1 MHRCD
6 DYNVAQELKVCLA
19 TVLGYNTNI
28 ATNDETQP
36 CDAKKPKRTVKRK
49 LSDYLCTSE
58 ELEVAEVEAGFAP
71 VEFPVVNNSTGTFS
85 PIASSSSKANLSS
98 PPILRTSTEGDKP
111 LPQFIHTI
119 KSLPSFVRCIDSY
132 CSSENALNGPAPSSV
147 SHSTSDILGTL
158 NVWPSLMVNSLS
170 KTTH

>member
-1 MHRCD
+1 MKAQFIKKCQLPSCDEETDNPVVVTESHRCD

-36 CDAKKPKRTVKRK
+36 CDAEKPKRTVKRK
-49 LSDYLCTSE
+49 LNDYLCTSE

-71 VEFPVVNNSTGTFS
+71 VEFPVVNISTGTFS
-85 PIASSSSKANLSS
+85 PIASSSKANLSS

-111 LPQFIHTI
+111 
-119 KSLPSFVRCIDSY
+119 
-132 CSSENALNGPAPSSV
+132 
-147 SHSTSDILGTL
+147 
-158 NVWPSLMVNSLS
+158 
-170 KTTH
+170 